1 MAKTRCQGGSPCT
14 ECSLKGNLCIFDGPD
29 LPDIEP
35 ALPDPE
41 ELLEYGGENDPIN
54 TSFENNARV
63 DHYIHLYFA
72 HFHPHWPILH
82 RHTFSV
88 PDEPPLLLQ
97 AVLMIGL
104 WVSGSPA
111 ARQNARNLHSKLGL
125 AISEQRVSYLE
136 ALVRPD
142 RYVQFVDGFFVGQ
155 LGTIAGGRGARQ
167 RSFRQPN
174 FTMADCNL
182 PRHSSLHHI
191 LITGIGFDWSRTQP
205 QPDLTS
211 V

>member
-14 ECSLKGNLCIFDGPD
+14 ECSLKGNLCIFDGRD

-35 ALPDPE
+35 ALPDPEE

-54 TSFENNARV
+54 TSLENNPRV

-111 ARQNARNLHSKLGL
+111 ARQNARNLHSKLGM
-125 AISEQRVSYLE
+125 AISAQRVSYLE
-136 ALVRPD
+136 ALVRPE
-142 RYVQFVDGFFVGQ
+142 RFVQFVDGFIRRTTGDDCRWKGSMITKIQAAQFHD
-155 LGTIAGGRGARQ
+155 GRLQPTKAFSSTSYSHYWHR
-167 RSFRQPN
+167 FRLVSN
-174 FTMADCNL
+174 
-182 PRHSSLHHI
+182 
-191 LITGIGFDWSRTQP
+191 
-205 QPDLTS
+205 LTS
-211 V
+211 A